1 MTVKVN
7 YDTQTTLVKGYYP
20 DSINYASIP
29 DPFIEIENIEQDNSK
44 QMCVVNGVY
53 QEYVKPLDAQLQE
66 AKTAKIIQLNINRD
80 AANLTPTSDTK
91 AREVIAQSGESDELG
106 NEFYFLFRVTNT
118 NNPASNPATILN
130 TAIRKGAGNP
140 NYYLRYSGI
149 IIDGDTTR
157 KGYVAITGEI
167 ANSLSDHLELRN
179 LANIDYANN
188 IEKEIN
194 ACTTIEELNS
204 INIEF

>member
-1 MTVKVN
+1 MTLQYLKN
-7 YDTQTTLVKGYYP
+7 PQTNEVIKNESFGSFF
-20 DSINYASIP
+20 D
-29 DPFIEIENIEQDNSK
+29 DWIELSESEILAYE
-44 QMCVVNGVY
+44 
-53 QEYVKPLDAQLQE
+53 LQE

-188 IEKEIN
+188 IESEIN

>member
-1 MTVKVN
+1 MFLK
-7 YDTQTTLVKGYYP
+7 
-20 DSINYASIP
+20 
-29 DPFIEIENIEQDNSK
+29 NIITNDIGQFANHQGEGWVALTESE
-44 QMCVVNGVY
+44 VLAY
-53 QEYVKPLDAQLQE
+53 ELQE
-66 AKTAKIIQLNINRD
+66 AKTAKITQLNINRD
-80 AANLTPTSDTK
+80 AANLTPTRDTK
-91 AREVIAQSGESDELG
+91 AREVIVIDGESDKLG

-130 TAIRKGAGNP
+130 TAIRKGADNP

-157 KGYVAITGEI
+157 KGYVGITGGI
-167 ANSLSDHLELRN
+167 ANLLSDHLESRN

-188 IEKEIN
+188 IEKKIN
-194 ACTTIEELNS
+194 ACTTLEELNA

>member
-1 MTVKVN
+1 MKYKILRTDGN
-7 YDTQTTLVKGYYP
+7 YDFHNNSAITELPEG
-20 DSINYASIP
+20 AIP
-29 DPFIEIENIEQDNSK
+29 LTDQEWENKLQPSES
-44 QMCVVNGVY
+44 
-53 QEYVKPLDAQLQE
+53 QLFQS
-66 AKTAKIIQLNINRD
+66 AKTAKISQLNINRD
-80 AANLTPTSDTK
+80 AASLTPTSDIK
-91 AREVIAQSGESDELG
+91 AREVIVIDGESDELG

-118 NNPASNPATILN
+118 NNPASNPAIILN
-130 TAIRKGAGNP
+130 TAIRKGADNP

-157 KGYVAITGEI
+157 KGYVAITGGI